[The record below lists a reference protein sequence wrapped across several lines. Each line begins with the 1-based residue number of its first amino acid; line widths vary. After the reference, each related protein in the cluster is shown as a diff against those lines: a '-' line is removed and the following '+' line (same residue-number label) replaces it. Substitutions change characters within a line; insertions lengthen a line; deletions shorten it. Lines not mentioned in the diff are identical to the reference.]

1 MAKLTEEQIYSA
13 ARQRVRQKKDFYNH
27 LAVYIV
33 VNAALVVIWYFTGR
47 GYPWFVWPLLGW
59 GIGIM
64 FHGLDVFVFNK
75 QSAWE
80 QREIEK
86 EAERL
91 RKSGGSE

>member
-1 MAKLTEEQIYSA
+1 MEKMTEEQIYA
-13 ARQRVRQKKDFYNH
+13 AAKQRVRQKKDFYNH

-33 VNAALVVIWYFTGR
+33 VNAALVLIWYLTGH

-59 GIGIM
+59 GIGII
-64 FHGLDVFVFNK
+64 FHGLDALVFHK

-86 EAERL
+86 EAEKL
-91 RKSGGSE
+91 RKSGENG